1 MLGSRFDI
9 RRSLKARFAVSMAL
23 LLAVIFTVTGVAMV
37 RNNADERL
45 ALVEQRGRL
54 LVSMQADSLIAPV
67 WNVYGPQIDAVLA
80 ACQRDPAVEQLRNEQ
95 VADVQLAT
103 RQAMAAIEDIGRTIA
118 DISTVN
124 TTIASAVEEQQAATR
139 EIARNVDEAAGTVLD
154 DARQLSATAPELNR
168 EVQGFLA
175 RVDVT

>member
-1 MLGSRFDI
+1 
-9 RRSLKARFAVSMAL
+9 MAL

-37 RNNADERL
+37 RNDADERL

-54 LVSMQADSLIAPV
+54 LVSMQADSLIVPV

-103 RQAMAAIEDIGRTIA
+103 RQAVAAIEDIGR
-118 DISTVN
+118 
-124 TTIASAVEEQQAATR
+124 TIASAVEEQQAATR
-139 EIARNVDEAAGTVLD
+139 EIARNVDEAAGAVLD